1 MFCLDTALDKQ
12 IQLQLLKLLF
22 WTHSYYGD
30 RESRLAVQ
38 RCLIS
43 ICKDGDADL
52 LTPLV
57 AAIRQEVAKPGI
69 AATNAFVL
77 LEWCSVLSQ
86 NLAGAP
92 QWEKFGKDILLAE
105 AEALEKCCSPSSKG
119 GVAQSALVVARRGFR
134 KLVSIPDSRE
144 KTITESVQALSAKN
158 AQPSPK
164 NAVMLGVVAG
174 VCSRKPE
181 SKPILEKL
189 KAQYFTFYTREI
201 IGSKTPVPKHL
212 AAGLSDF
219 FSAFVELDEFEKEIV
234 APLEKGLLRAP
245 EIVLNDLIT
254 PLVQSLPKEW
264 DLSKILQGHLLKSLL
279 SNLKSSN
286 AVIRSGAVTAF
297 RVVAGRCH
305 DNGLLDKVTDEIVS
319 PLKGGKLAS
328 ADHRVLHCEMLLSTS
343 MSASAA
349 AKIAAG
355 LPAPIGKEGN
365 ETALAAET
373 STLSKAIKTLL
384 VEGTEAP
391 KPVGD
396 AYAKGLADKKL
407 SARRIWVLSLGS
419 IFQSFNSVEAQSPT
433 VAKFAETVVPPLFD
447 TYNDVLSN
455 PLKSSQDGTITAAYV
470 VCSIGGALVRN
481 QSSPKLS
488 ALSSKFSISK
498 QCLQLEPK
506 PSFLL
511 NPRVYTKVAS
521 DDDVRWLYRALS
533 AVATSLP
540 TSSTSEIASAW
551 THAFLYVICA
561 GTINPKLRKEA
572 AESLAG
578 VYSSDPEKFGGI
590 VINGIWNWIQA
601 FETGDKESAPVLAK
615 ADTSNLH
622 VALRSVCPTPTDS
635 ENDVASTRPEHL
647 EKQMCFLLVL
657 ARPRLIPRIAWIEIC
672 LRTGLDPGELA
683 KKYEKDL
690 LEEVVKRSEFS
701 QPVSSEPSR
710 FHFWHYIDSVL

>member
-1 MFCLDTALDKQ
+1 MHCPLSAALDKQ

-38 RCLIS
+38 RCLVS
-43 ICKDGDADL
+43 ICKEGDADL

-57 AAIRQEVAKPGI
+57 TAICREVAKPGI
-69 AATNAFVL
+69 ATSNAFVL

-86 NLAGAP
+86 NLAGTP
-92 QWEKFGKDILLAE
+92 QWDKFGKDILLAE
-105 AEALEKCCSPSSKG
+105 ADALEKCCAPASKA

-134 KLVSIPDSRE
+134 KLVSIPESRE
-144 KTITESVQALSAKN
+144 KTITESVQALSTKN
-158 AQPSPK
+158 AQPSSK

-174 VCSRKPE
+174 VCARNAE

-189 KAQYFTFYTREI
+189 KGQYFTFYTREI

-219 FSAFVELDEFEKEIV
+219 FSAFVELNEFEKEV
-234 APLEKGLLRAP
+234 VLPLEKGLLRAP

-254 PLVQSLPKEW
+254 PLIQSLPKEW
-264 DLSKILQGHLLKSLL
+264 DLSKVLQGHLLKSLL

-286 AVIRSGAVTAF
+286 AVIRTGAVAAF
-297 RVVAGRCH
+297 RVVAARCH
-305 DNGLLDKVTDEIVS
+305 DKDLMDKVIDEIVN

-349 AKIAAG
+349 AKISAG

-365 ETALAAET
+365 EAALAAET
-373 STLSKAIKTLL
+373 STLSKAVKTLL
-384 VEGTEAP
+384 SEGTEVP
-391 KPVGD
+391 KVVSD

-407 SARRIWVLSLGS
+407 PARRIWVLSAGDILR
-419 IFQSFNSVEAQSPT
+419 SFNSVDAQSPA
-433 VAKFAETVVPPLFD
+433 VVKFAEAVMPPLLD
-447 TYNDVLSN
+447 TYSDVLSN
-455 PLKSSQDGTITAAYV
+455 SLKSSQDGTISAAYV
-470 VCSIGGALVRN
+470 VSSVGDALLRN
-481 QSSPKLS
+481 KSSQKLS
-488 ALSSKFSISK
+488 ALSSKFSVSK

-521 DDDVRWLYRALS
+521 DDDARWLYRALS

-540 TSSTSEIASAW
+540 DSPASEVASAW
-551 THAFLYVICA
+551 THAFLYVICSA
-561 GTINPKLRKEA
+561 TIKPKLRKEA
-572 AESLAG
+572 ADALAE
-578 VYSSDPEKFGGI
+578 VYLSNPAKLSEV

-601 FETGDKESAPVLAK
+601 AETGDKESAPVLAK
-615 ADTSNLH
+615 ADNSNLH
-622 VALRSVCPTPTDS
+622 VALRSICAAPNDS
-635 ENDVASTRPEHL
+635 ENAAEGPKQDHL
-647 EKQMCFLLVL
+647 EKQMCSLLVL
-657 ARPRLIPRIAWIEIC
+657 ARPRLIPRVAWIDLC
-672 LRTGLDPGELA
+672 LKSRLDPGELA
-683 KKYEKDL
+683 KKYEPDL
-690 LEEVVKRSEFS
+690 LKEVVKRSEFS
-701 QPVSSEPSR
+701 QPVSPEFPR
-710 FHFWHYIDSVL
+710 PG